1 MNITLRAGSI
11 LYALAVFAFGVEHF
25 IYATPTARLIPAW
38 IPWHLFWVY
47 FVGVAFFA
55 SAISIIINKK
65 ARLACIMLGCM
76 LILFIILIHVPS
88 VYRDPGNLTNAFN
101 DIGLA
106 SGAIILGGTF
116 QKE

>member
-1 MNITLRAGSI
+1 MNVTFRVGSI

-25 IYATPTARLIPAW
+25 IYAKPTSRLVPGW

-47 FVGVAFFA
+47 FVGVALMA
-55 SAISIIINKK
+55 SAISIVINKH

-76 LILFIILIHVPS
+76 LFVFIILIHVPS
-88 VYRDPGNLTNAFN
+88 VYRDPSNLTNAFN

-106 SGAIILGGTF
+106 SGAVILGGTF